1 MRRITE
7 FKGYRSIVEY
17 DQETGEFVSRTLP
30 DVILE
35 AASGPETR
43 PEAEI
48 VPFPEKS
55 EAPLTSRLAG

>member
-7 FKGYRSIVEY
+7 FKGYRSILEY
-17 DQETGEFVSRTLP
+17 DHETGEFVSRTLP
-30 DVILE
+30 DVIAE
-35 AASGPETR
+35 AASEPETR

-55 EAPLTSRLAG
+55 ETPPATRLAG